1 MRDPKQRFS
10 TRVENYSRY
19 RPSYPK
25 AILELLAGRCGLVP
39 ASVVADV
46 GSGTGI
52 LARLFLDHG
61 NPVFGVEPNREM
73 REAAERLLAQYPR
86 FTSVEG
92 SAEVTTLA
100 TACVDFVTAGQAF
113 HWFDVGKA
121 RAEAARILRPGGWVV
136 LVWNERRTSS
146 TPFLVAYEKLLRT
159 FGTDYERVSREQVDL
174 ERIRASFAPC
184 PFEVHTFENSQHF
197 DLEALRGRLLSSSYT
212 PEPGHPNHAPMQAAL
227 EAAFHEHAS
236 HGEVTFEYDTRVYV
250 GQLQRGEI

>member
-1 MRDPKQRFS
+1 MRDPKHRFS

-19 RPSYPK
+19 RPSYPL
-25 AILELLAGRCGLVP
+25 AILELLAEHCGLV
-39 ASVVADV
+39 ANSVVADL

-52 LARLFLDHG
+52 LARLFLEYG

-73 REAAERLLAQYPR
+73 REAGERLLARHSR

-100 TACVDFVTAGQAF
+100 TACVDYVTAGQAF

-146 TPFLVAYEKLLRT
+146 TPFLEAYERLLRT
-159 FGTDYERVSREQVDL
+159 FGTDYERVSREQVDP
-174 ERIRASFAPC
+174 ERIRAFFAPA
-184 PFEVHTFENSQHF
+184 PFEAHTFENFQHF
-197 DLEALRGRLLSSSYT
+197 DLEGLRGRLLSSSYT
-212 PEPGHPNHAPMQAAL
+212 PEPEHPNHAPMLVAL
-227 EAAFHEHAS
+227 EALFRDHES
-236 HGEVTFEYDTRVYV
+236 RREVTFEYDTRVYI
-250 GQLQRGEI
+250 GQLGEN